1 MGHKGPITSVALSDD
16 GSLAVTGSVDKSVKV
31 WMSVTGQLLWTLK
44 DRFSTGAVTSV
55 AMSKDNKV
63 ILVGYENGN
72 VALWDITGITP
83 LKINNFKLS
92 DSAIT
97 SVDIN

>member
-1 MGHKGPITSVALSDD
+1 
-16 GSLAVTGSVDKSVKV
+16 
-31 WMSVTGQLLWTLK
+31 
-44 DRFSTGAVTSV
+44 
-55 AMSKDNKV
+55 MSKDNKV

-72 VALWDITGITP
+72 VALWDITDNVP